1 MKNGRKTTMPS
12 ARHLGMSV
20 SSQCPKT
27 SSIRGLLALGAKIGS
42 RWVHVFAAKKI
53 DFLSF

>member
-1 MKNGRKTTMPS
+1 MKNGKTTMPS

-27 SSIRGLLALGAKIGS
+27 SSIRGLLALGAKIGP
-42 RWVHVFAAKKI
+42 RWVHAFAAKKI